1 MRSYT
6 RLCALGERAD
16 EVNEIFTPNNI
27 CKYNSGKC
35 ASLMDMS
42 RERELCR
49 IRCACNRRTAFNLK
63 PLAYGWVGGRE
74 KKDKKLKQHER
85 SLVNVT
91 RKKVDYE
98 WMS

>member
-1 MRSYT
+1 MKYSRQ
-6 RLCALGERAD
+6 
-16 EVNEIFTPNNI
+16 NNI

-63 PLAYGWVGGRE
+63 HLAYGWVGGQ
-74 KKDKKLKQHER
+74 KKRQEVETTRTVISQCDKKEGRLRMDVLEADNR
-85 SLVNVT
+85 
-91 RKKVDYE
+91 
-98 WMS
+98 